1 MQIKVNKSNLLF
13 SIVCIYFA
21 SKMLWDQL
29 FPGVIEILS
38 LCIILW
44 GSFSLLIQN
53 KRGQSINVLITIY
66 ICLCGYVICA
76 ALFKDTTDQIM
87 RAIYE
92 YCFYNIIIFSMIYY
106 QKRITFNSIA
116 RTLVIFGCVIAI
128 LSWYEYFTKSY
139 IIGTFRSTINN
150 YYGFRAAVFTRSYL
164 SHGIIL
170 GLFSILAYYKF
181 LDSKRKWYIFSCVFL
196 YISILTTSSRGPL
209 VACTLGLL
217 IMWFVNYYSNNR
229 NIKKRL
235 YIIFLLVLVLYIAL
249 MFLQSS
255 FLTGN
260 PTIDYFLFRMR
271 QILNWTGDAGNVG
284 RISIW
289 KETMEM
295 FFSSPWFGIGP
306 SKTGSWGA
314 GSIGVTESGV
324 LKHLCELGIMGFAI
338 YYIFIGV
345 VIKIGI
351 KNYKQSI
358 NKDKSLYLCFFGI
371 ITMIMVNNIT
381 LQSTEEIMISFFYWM
396 AMGGL
401 VSLPYL
407 KSQNGVKVQR
417 KK

>member
-1 MQIKVNKSNLLF
+1 MQIKIHKANLLF
-13 SIVCIYFA
+13 TILCVYFT

-29 FPGVIEILS
+29 IPGVFELLAIGVLF
-38 LCIILW
+38 W
-44 GSFSLLIQN
+44 GSISLLLRN
-53 KRGQSINVLITIY
+53 NRGRTINILILLYVI
-66 ICLCGYVICA
+66 ICGYVIVCA
-76 ALFKDTTDQIM
+76 LLKDTPDQIL

-92 YCFYNIIIFSMIYY
+92 YCFYIMMLFSMVYY
-106 QKRITFNSIA
+106 QKRISFDSIA
-116 RTLVIFGCVIAI
+116 KTLVIVGCIIAV

-139 IIGTFRSTINN
+139 IIGNFRNTISS

-170 GLFSILAYYKF
+170 GLFSILSYYKF
-181 LDSKRKWYIFSCVFL
+181 INSKKKIYIVTCVFC

-217 IMWFVNYYSNNR
+217 LMWFVNYYSNHKD
-229 NIKKRL
+229 IKKRFC
-235 YIIFLLVLVLYIAL
+235 IIALLALVFCIAL

-260 PTIDYFLFRMR
+260 PTIDYFLYRMR

-289 KETMEM
+289 RRTMEM
-295 FFSSPWFGIGP
+295 FYSSAWFGIGP

-324 LKHLCELGIMGFAI
+324 LKHLCELGIIGFVI
-338 YYIFIGV
+338 YYFFVGYIINT
-345 VIKIGI
+345 GI
-351 KNYKQSI
+351 KNYKHSS
-358 NKDKSLYLCFFGI
+358 KSDRSLYICFFGI

-381 LQSTEEIMISFFYWM
+381 LQSTEEIMVSFFYWM

-401 VSLPYL
+401 LALGYSRPKMVVSEN
-407 KSQNGVKVQR
+407 SI
-417 KK
+417 